1 MKVILLKDI
10 KNLGESG
17 SLIEV
22 SEGHARNYL
31 LPNKLAEIASP
42 QAIVDRKKK
51 ISLKEQKAFSQ
62 RDELIKNKDLLDALS
77 IEIKADAGEGGKLFG
92 SVTKEAI
99 ASALQAKSNLKIDK
113 KMILQDEAIRHT
125 GDFNVTVKLFSD
137 ISAKVGIKVVA
148 S

>member
-1 MKVILLKDI
+1 MKVILKKD
-10 KNLGESG
+10 G

-62 RDELIKNKDLLDALS
+62 RDELIKNKDLLDALT
-77 IEIKADAGEGGKLFG
+77 IEIKADAGEGGRLFG

-99 ASALQAKSNLKIDK
+99 ASALQAKSKLNIDK
-113 KMILQDEAIRHT
+113 KMILQDDPIRHL
-125 GDFNVTVKLFSD
+125 GEFLVSVKLFSD
-137 ISAKVGIKVVA
+137 ILAKVKVKVV
-148 S
+148 SSK